1 MSLYFEILIGAIV
14 FNAIH
19 VMVTGEQFLITLP

>member
-1 MSLYFEILIGAIV
+1 MSGYFEILIGAIV

-19 VMVTGEQFLITLP
+19 IMVTGEPFMITLP